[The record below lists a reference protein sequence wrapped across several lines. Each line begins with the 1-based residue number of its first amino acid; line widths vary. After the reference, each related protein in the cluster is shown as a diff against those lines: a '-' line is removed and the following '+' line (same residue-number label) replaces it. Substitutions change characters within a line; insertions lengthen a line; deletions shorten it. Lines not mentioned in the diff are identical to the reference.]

1 MTFEEQV
8 KAAKKGDD
16 DAFYELILMNKQKL
30 YSIAYCY
37 FRNEH
42 DTLEA
47 MQEVTCRAY
56 LKLNSLKEETYFS
69 SWLCKIAINY
79 CINEL
84 KRKKKVLFIWDK
96 STAKD
101 EKGLALEE
109 EASEEDKAFSEDSN
123 ALDSSLDRLLI
134 EEAISKIENK
144 YKSVIVLK
152 YFQDMTTQEIARTLA
167 LPEGTVKTWLRRGL
181 GQLKEILNK
190 EGVYSAR

>member
-1 MTFEEQV
+1 MTLVEQV

-16 DAFYELILMNKQKL
+16 NAFYQLILMNKQKL

-42 DTLEA
+42 DALEA
-47 MQEVTCRAY
+47 VQEVTCRAY
-56 LKLNSLKEETYFS
+56 IKLNSLKEETYFN
-69 SWLCKIAINY
+69 SWLCKITINY

-101 EKGLALEE
+101 EQRLALEE
-109 EASEEDKAFSEDSN
+109 EATEEDKAFSEDSD

-152 YFQDMTTQEIARTLA
+152 YFQGMTIQEIAKTLA

-190 EGVYSAR
+190 EGVYRAR